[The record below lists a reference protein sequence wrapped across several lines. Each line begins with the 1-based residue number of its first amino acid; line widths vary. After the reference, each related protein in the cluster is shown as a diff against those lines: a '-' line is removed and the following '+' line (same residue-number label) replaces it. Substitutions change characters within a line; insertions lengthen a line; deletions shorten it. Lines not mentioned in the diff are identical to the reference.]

1 MTPSFIVFLDML
13 YIGEIKALV
22 ELHEMY
28 VKFGM
33 KGKKLWDLSLAYVLC
48 LCMYRISL

>member
-13 YIGEIKALV
+13 YIGEIKVLV

-28 VKFGM
+28 VNFGM
-33 KGKKLWDLSLAYVLC
+33 KGK
-48 LCMYRISL
+48 